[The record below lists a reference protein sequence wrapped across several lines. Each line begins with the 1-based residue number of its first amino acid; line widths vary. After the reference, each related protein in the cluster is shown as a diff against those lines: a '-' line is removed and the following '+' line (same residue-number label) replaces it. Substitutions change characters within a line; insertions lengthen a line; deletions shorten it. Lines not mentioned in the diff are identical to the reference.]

1 MSKCN
6 LRLSDAPGR
15 RPSITPDNA
24 GRTPPTSSPIHPYPL
39 TVADDDRAR
48 VGARHIGMANIRVYF
63 EYVVSYGYTCHELIS
78 VFCIRM
84 CKRWF
89 RVCVMFGSIWN
100 VSVFGTAAA
109 RGAFGELVDG
119 F

>member
-1 MSKCN
+1 
-6 LRLSDAPGR
+6 
-15 RPSITPDNA
+15 
-24 GRTPPTSSPIHPYPL
+24 
-39 TVADDDRAR
+39 
-48 VGARHIGMANIRVYF
+48 MASIRVYF

-84 CKRWF
+84 YKRGLGVLCKF
-89 RVCVMFGSIWN
+89 SSIWN
-100 VSVFGTAAA
+100 TSVFGTAAA